1 MAAARAAAGS
11 GIQVSMLGQLGG
23 DKEGEMYVDYLKQN
37 DIDSTNVKI
46 LDGQVTGQAYILS
59 NINNGENSIIIVG
72 AAN

>member
-1 MAAARAAAGS
+1 
-11 GIQVSMLGQLGG
+11 
-23 DKEGEMYVDYLKQN
+23 MYVDYLKQN

-59 NINNGENSIIIVG
+59 NLNNGENSIIIVG